1 MTSDSSS
8 TRMWNRAAED
18 AAIEFV
24 IAHEAERGRT
34 ASDSRGRTASDS
46 RGRGAAGEVDS
57 DGDPVIE
64 VKAYG
69 GSARWSDLWLAT
81 LQVAVTT

>member
-1 MTSDSSS
+1 
-8 TRMWNRAAED
+8 MWNRAAED

-24 IAHEAERGRT
+24 IAHEAEHGW
-34 ASDSRGRTASDS
+34 TASDS
-46 RGRGAAGEVDS
+46 RGRGAAGDVVS

-64 VKAYG
+64 VKPHG
-69 GSARWSDLWLAT
+69 GSARWSDLWLVT

>member
-34 ASDSRGRTASDS
+34 ASDSRGR
-46 RGRGAAGEVDS
+46 GVAGEVVS

-69 GSARWSDLWLAT
+69 GSVRWSDLWLAT